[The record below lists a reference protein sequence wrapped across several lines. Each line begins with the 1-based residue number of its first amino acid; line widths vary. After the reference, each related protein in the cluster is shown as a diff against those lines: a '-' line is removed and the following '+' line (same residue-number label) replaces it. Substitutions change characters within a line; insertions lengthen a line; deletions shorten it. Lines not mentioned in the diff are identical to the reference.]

1 MRMQNHHPQN
11 KFRSNRLSIKA
22 FHPMSHTVKIISIIA
37 VTHNVNHY
45 QVDKPKGYKF
55 TPGQATDLTIN
66 EPDWKDK
73 KNPFTFTSL
82 NSDPYLE
89 FTIKSYAD
97 SEEGVTEHLSKL
109 KPGDEFIIS
118 DAWGAIEYKGEGYF
132 IAGGAGITPFIAI
145 LRQLYRDGKIGDNK
159 LFFSN
164 KTEDD
169 FIMADELKLMLGDNA
184 IFTTSNDNDG
194 KGDHR
199 RINAEFLKDEV
210 SDFKKHFYVCGP
222 DPMVKE
228 IAETLE
234 KLGAK
239 ADSVVFEK

>member
-1 MRMQNHHPQN
+1 
-11 KFRSNRLSIKA
+11 
-22 FHPMSHTVKIISIIA
+22 MSHAVKIISIDP
-37 VTHNVNHY
+37 VTHNVNRY
-45 QVDKPKGYKF
+45 KVEKPEDFTF

-66 EPDWKDK
+66 QPEWKDK
-73 KNPFTFTSL
+73 QNPFTFTSL

-97 SEEGVTEHLSKL
+97 SEEGVTDHLSKL

-145 LRQLYRDGKIGDNK
+145 LRQLHKDGKIDGNK

-164 KTEDD
+164 KTQQD
-169 FIMADELKLMLGDNA
+169 IILTDELKQILGNNA
-184 IFTTSNDNDG
+184 IFITTEDKDEP
-194 KGDHR
+194 GDHR
-199 RINAEFLKDEV
+199 RINADFLKAEV
-210 SDFKKHFYVCGP
+210 DDFKKHFYVCGP
-222 DPMVKE
+222 DPMIKE
-228 IAETLE
+228 ISETLE